1 MRSSYSAAA
10 QIHSL
15 LWINF
20 NDSGGPANKGE
31 TQSRSSGDGERLMSG
46 WFNISMRQL
55 GSSQWRSARLRFCT
69 KRVIRVGPRQDWAW
83 KQRLLLPDGG
93 GGGQVYRLRGLA
105 VCLSCRRWC
114 RMALARMAQLPS
126 PPSIHGARAS
136 PAPVSPQFRSRSLCE
151 KSVLR
156 LNK

>member
-1 MRSSYSAAA
+1 MRSRAAA

-31 TQSRSSGDGERLMSG
+31 IQSRSSGDGERLMSG

-69 KRVIRVGPRQDWAW
+69 KQRVIRVGPRQDWAW
-83 KQRLLLPDGG
+83 KQRLLLP
-93 GGGQVYRLRGLA
+93 RRRHRPSA
-105 VCLSCRRWC
+105 VCLSVMPAPAVVPHGARS
-114 RMALARMAQLPS
+114 LAWRSSPPS
-126 PPSIHGARAS
+126 PPSIHGAHAS